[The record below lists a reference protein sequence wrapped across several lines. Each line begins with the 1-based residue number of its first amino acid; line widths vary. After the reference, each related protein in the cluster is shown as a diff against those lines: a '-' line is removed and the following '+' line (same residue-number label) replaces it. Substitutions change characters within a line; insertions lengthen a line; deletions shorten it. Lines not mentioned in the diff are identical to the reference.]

1 MGKKKFNFNI
11 NKKLGYALGGLG
23 ALAVGGF
30 LTAFSILKSPEI
42 HKDYLRNKVGSKTVK
57 ITTKSERSGGTGF
70 FVKAASGNT
79 FILTNKHVCQVKN
92 KAGIV
97 YVRLENES
105 QSVPRKVVAEY
116 EKHDLCLVESF
127 HGIEGIEVADN
138 LEAGQTVGIVGH
150 PKLFPL
156 VLSKGEY
163 IGETFIRLYYIE
175 KNGVAMDRLVV
186 GPVASAEVSEVE
198 KKRLNFMNKFAPTGS
213 RYVLKTYKS
222 SQIVGYSR
230 GGSSGS
236 PIVDFYGNLVA
247 VLYAGNRSD
256 VMETYAVPLRYIND
270 FLKYY

>member
-1 MGKKKFNFNI
+1 MGKFNF
-11 NKKLGYALGGLG
+11 KLNRKTGLALGGIS
-23 ALAVGGF
+23 AFVVGGF
-30 LTAFSILKSPEI
+30 LTAFSILKGPEI
-42 HKDYLRNKVGSKTVK
+42 HKDYIRSEVGSKTVK

-70 FVKAASGNT
+70 FVKAASGKT

-92 KAGIV
+92 KNNIV

-127 HGIEGIEVADN
+127 HGIEGIEVASN
-138 LEAGQTVGIVGH
+138 LESGQTVGIVGH

-175 KNGVAMDRLVV
+175 KNGVIANRLVI
-186 GPVASAEVSEVE
+186 GPVQDKTVPFEE
-198 KKRLNFMNKFAPTGS
+198 KERLRRLNKRFAPTGLK
-213 RYVLKTYKS
+213 YVLKTYKS

-247 VLYAGNRSD
+247 VLYAGNRTD